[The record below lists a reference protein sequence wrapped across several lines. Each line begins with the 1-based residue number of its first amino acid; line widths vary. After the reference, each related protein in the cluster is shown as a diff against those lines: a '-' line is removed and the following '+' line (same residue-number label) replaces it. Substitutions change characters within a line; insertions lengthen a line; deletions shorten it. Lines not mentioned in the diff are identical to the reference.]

1 MTKTGFLV
9 AVLSV
14 LLVHHGTTAFSPTCF
29 VPRHVVVLEMGKGLN
44 RARNKQ
50 ADLLKKM
57 ELARQQKEGDSATT
71 AADHDAPMSLSS
83 LSNAEIK
90 KQNDQKRFEQLLR
103 EESSN
108 VLSAYS
114 KDGYLNKEQEEEEI
128 TAARAGIERL
138 FEGDPAPVQPFE
150 ELVSIKSENA
160 IGKGGASRLVPW
172 LRKNEARRGEYLIVL
187 TDPRMKS
194 PELRETV
201 KNASANLPDNI
212 KKRLIV
218 INADSPAENRRYV
231 CSKKNKTEA
240 SGLFFPF
247 WFNAHLNCF
256 IHLYIKRWLKKNASV
271 DLDIYSDEKMEWMQ
285 AYTALGQK
293 RFSICMFILA
303 DERIQKLAR
312 DVDGVFANRVIQNAV
327 KSLDTGKDLL

>member
-1 MTKTGFLV
+1 MGLKNAADIRSHAPQVLDSVFLSKKRQRIGALLRVVKRLWVIMTKTEFLV

-29 VPRHVVVLEMGKGLN
+29 VRPRHVVVLEMGKGLN

-57 ELARQQKEGDSATT
+57 ELARQQKEGDSATAT
-71 AADHDAPMSLSS
+71 TAAAAADHDAPKSLSS
-83 LSNAEIK
+83 LSNADIK

-231 CSKKNKTEA
+231 VKN
-240 SGLFFPF
+240 
-247 WFNAHLNCF
+247 
-256 IHLYIKRWLKKNASV
+256 
-271 DLDIYSDEKMEWMQ
+271 
-285 AYTALGQK
+285 
-293 RFSICMFILA
+293 
-303 DERIQKLAR
+303 
-312 DVDGVFANRVIQNAV
+312 
-327 KSLDTGKDLL
+327 